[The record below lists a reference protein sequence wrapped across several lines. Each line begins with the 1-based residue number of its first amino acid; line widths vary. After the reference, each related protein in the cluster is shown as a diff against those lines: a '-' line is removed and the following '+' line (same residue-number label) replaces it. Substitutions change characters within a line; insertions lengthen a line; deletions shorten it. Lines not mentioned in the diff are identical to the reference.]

1 MESWIKGFDF
11 DALRQIYDIH
21 EADSLVG
28 FLLTGRSLCLIHG
41 PEWRTFRE
49 REHIDGRLRLITVR
63 GHDRQGG
70 PDELL
75 LGICGPEDQGY
86 YRHKLDKNLRSP
98 FLFAAWKHEAHE
110 FRLIRERQ
118 TIAYFSALEEAL
130 AAYLPGEFVPEY
142 SLEQKA
148 SAEEQ
153 VSDPESL
160 NIGEGLIE

>member
-1 MESWIKGFDF
+1 MTNFTENTDF
-11 DALRQIYDIH
+11 EALRQIYDIRGVKTL
-21 EADSLVG
+21 AG
-28 FLLTGRSLCLIHG
+28 FLFPGYSLCLIHR

-49 REHIDGRLRLITVR
+49 REHIDGRGRLVTVR

-70 PDELL
+70 PEELL
-75 LGICGPEDQGY
+75 LGICGREEQGY
-86 YRHKLDKNLRSP
+86 CRQKLVKNLKSP

-118 TIAYFSALEEAL
+118 TIACFSALEEAL